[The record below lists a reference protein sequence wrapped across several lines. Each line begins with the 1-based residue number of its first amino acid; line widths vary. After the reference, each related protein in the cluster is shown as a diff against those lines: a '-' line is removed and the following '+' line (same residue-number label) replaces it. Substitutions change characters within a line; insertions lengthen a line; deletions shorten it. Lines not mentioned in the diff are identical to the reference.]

1 MDPNLAQLIQL
12 LATYGPWLLFVL
24 AVLETSFVTGLV
36 VPSGVATSAATVLAL
51 EGEVE
56 LAPFVM
62 AAVSGGAVGDSVGFF
77 IGRAW
82 GQRLLDGDGYW
93 ARLARR
99 HRDAMDLLGRHPFY
113 SVTVARLVSFV
124 RTLMP
129 MAAGMSGITYRRY
142 LPFEVM
148 GVLGWGALYVAIGL
162 AARESWVLATRLV
175 GWGGTVVFVVMA
187 VVFVHL
193 VRRRRR
199 ASRNEA
205 APTGSASAPSGS
217 PVGVPPPPEEPRA
230 SGGAATP
237 PEEPPASAGARP
249 PPAEPRAS
257 EGATPPPAEPPAST
271 PTPAREP

>member
-142 LPFEVM
+142 LPFEVV

-162 AARESWVLATRLV
+162 AARESWVLATRMV
-175 GWGGTVVFVVMA
+175 GWGGTVVFVA
-187 VVFVHL
+187 VVIFLHL

-199 ASRNEA
+199 APQDA
-205 APTGSASAPSGS
+205 APPTGSASAPSGS
-217 PVGVPPPPEEPRA
+217 PAGVP
-230 SGGAATP
+230 
-237 PEEPPASAGARP
+237 
-249 PPAEPRAS
+249 
-257 EGATPPPAEPPAST
+257 PPPAEPPASGGGT
-271 PTPAREP
+271 SPPAEPPASAPAREP